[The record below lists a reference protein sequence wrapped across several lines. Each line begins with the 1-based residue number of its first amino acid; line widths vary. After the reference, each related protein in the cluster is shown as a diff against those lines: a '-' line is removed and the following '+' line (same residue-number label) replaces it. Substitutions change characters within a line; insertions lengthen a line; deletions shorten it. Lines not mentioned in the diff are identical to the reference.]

1 MSCVPKFDDYFNKL
15 NIGRVKKIIVP
26 AKSMRQLSNCL
37 HFYQHSETRNTKGLY
52 LSCKKSRT
60 ERMELTSLPFSLKA
74 IVVGLNKSNLKG
86 ECDENQN

>member
-15 NIGRVKKIIVP
+15 NMGRVKKIIVP

-52 LSCKKSRT
+52 LSCKKIKNRKNGT
-60 ERMELTSLPFSLKA
+60 
-74 IVVGLNKSNLKG
+74 
-86 ECDENQN
+86 DEFTVFVEGNGRWSK